1 MRISSF
7 ILVSTLLPI
16 AGTIAINKAS
26 GDLSS
31 RFIPFAS
38 QTTILAEAEN
48 SGEIC
53 PRGLGRED
61 CYIQLNR
68 PENLVQGWSHGMN
81 QDSTNQT
88 SEDLPRGTG
97 RWIG

>member
-7 ILVSTLLPI
+7 ILVSTLLAI
-16 AGTIAINKAS
+16 AGTTAINKAI

-31 RFIPFAS
+31 RLIPSAS
-38 QTTILAEAEN
+38 QTKILAEGEN
-48 SGEIC
+48 PGEIC
-53 PRGLGRED
+53 SRGLGRED
-61 CYIQLNR
+61 CYTQLNR
-68 PENLVQGWSHGMN
+68 PDNLVQGWIHGMN